1 MPGISTFLNRMLALT
16 IELQG
21 VLFTAFEQLLNARIE
36 GAIAAGT
43 YDVGLETVRAESFVV
58 TGRQTIYTHPG
69 TGAETRLLT
78 IAQRQRN
85 RPLTLDEALSRLR
98 ERDARLLVNARS
110 GRAAVQVHAPSV
122 MLDDGEVEYRVRLIR
137 PMEAPNVPVR
147 TMAESHWQDTD
158 EATFAA
164 AWTAELAEV
173 PAFTDSTL
181 LMVSGLL
188 LPIWKRLPN
197 ESTRVYRL
205 QTDDGERIIGRKVS
219 PAWAATATATGL
231 PSLTPDEA
239 FAALIDGKTVIDL
252 AEGLQLRRVR
262 VMGGH
267 RIELSGFTDTMCE
280 RLTAYGLFHEIIS
293 WKLRM
298 FVPTDT
304 SGPTILAKVMDR
316 YPVDRAASGRRPDV
330 PPRRFGTGAPSRAQC
345 RGRVPS
351 LLVQWP
357 PRRPLLD
364 GRRRAQH
371 ARPLAVRAPHRPGE
385 RQGRGRQVDR
395 RRDRRA
401 WRPARC
407 HPRKLRPRGF
417 RGRREGGTR
426 LSQPAAAR
434 TAGA

>member
-1 MPGISTFLNRMLALT
+1 LPGISTFLNRMLALT
-16 IELQG
+16 IDLQG

-36 GAIAAGT
+36 GAITAGT
-43 YDVGLETVRAESFVV
+43 YDVGLETLRAESFVV
-58 TGRQTIYTHPG
+58 TGQQTIYTHPG

-78 IAQRQRN
+78 ITQRQRN
-85 RPLTLDEALSRLR
+85 RPVTLEEALSCLS
-98 ERDARLLVNARS
+98 ERGARLLVNARS

-147 TMAESHWQDTD
+147 AMAESHWQDAD

-181 LMVSGLL
+181 HMVSGLL

-219 PAWAATATATGL
+219 PAWAATATSTGL
-231 PSLTPDEA
+231 PSLTPDDA
-239 FAALIDGKTVIDL
+239 FAALIEGKTVIDL

-267 RIELSGFTDTMCE
+267 RIELSGFTDTMRE

-293 WKLRM
+293 WKLRL
-298 FVPTDT
+298 FVPTDA
-304 SGPTILAKVMDR
+304 SGPAILARVMDR
-316 YPVDRAASGRRPDV
+316 YPIE
-330 PPRRFGTGAPSRAQC
+330 
-345 RGRVPS
+345 RVAE
-351 LLVQWP
+351 
-357 PRRPLLD
+357 RE
-364 GRRRAQH
+364 
-371 ARPLAVRAPHRPGE
+371 AV
-385 RQGRGRQVDR
+385 
-395 RRDRRA
+395 
-401 WRPARC
+401 
-407 HPRKLRPRGF
+407 
-417 RGRREGGTR
+417 
-426 LSQPAAAR
+426 
-434 TAGA
+434 